1 MSLKDKHFYTFGDF
15 RLDPVEKMLM
25 RNDNAI
31 SLTPKVF
38 DTLLVLVQ
46 NAGRTLEKDELISS
60 IWSERFV
67 QENNLTF
74 NIKMLRK
81 ALEDSATEPR
91 FIETVPKRGYR
102 FIAKVE
108 KISERS
114 EEPTAVG
121 ITTDKAAT
129 KPRRGYFAL
138 AAAALILVVGVIVFG
153 AWYGKFLTSGPPI
166 LNNSFS
172 AEKLTTSGKTIV
184 SSISPDG
191 KTIVYSSE
199 IGGKQGIWLR
209 QLDTGENIEIV
220 PPSQNMYFSLEFS
233 PNGDFIYFGRLPA
246 EEGTFGDIYRISIFG
261 GVPVKIVGETM
272 GLFSISADGKMIA
285 YFRCRPRN
293 PGTCSIFTA
302 DAADGQNE
310 RHLRTSEAPTR
321 IGQVQISR
329 DGRYLAF
336 AAGQSENQ
344 SSDFGL
350 HQIDLQ
356 TGAER
361 ELSPARFFD
370 IKSLAWL
377 PGSDGLLIAA
387 SRMPNRKFR
396 IWHVAPDGK
405 VSPLTKNSDD
415 YSLLNLDRSASLLAA
430 VQIKPEFK
438 LSLHSFAEPA
448 SKRVIGDAFVGS
460 IGPTGRI
467 FFSSTMTNN
476 EEIWSIEPDGSGQK
490 QLTNDPADDSGP
502 VPSPDGRHIFFSS
515 NRTGSVHVWR
525 MNPDGSNPIQITRS
539 HGGFPISVTSDG
551 KWIYVHHGI
560 DRTLWRAATDGTGV
574 EEKMLDTPRY
584 RFAISPDGDRAAF
597 AEKDG
602 TQRILTVVSL
612 NSASGEKIKSF
623 ATPVA
628 NSRISEVEWMPD
640 GKSIAYILGNAV
652 MENGALWIQPL
663 DASPPRQIAGFEGEI
678 PSVSISADGRSFS
691 IVQGEWKSD
700 AVLIHGLK

>member
-1 MSLKDKHFYTFGDF
+1 MSLEAKPFYTFGQF
-15 RLDPVEKMLM
+15 RLDPVEKVLT
-25 RNDNAI
+25 RDDRTI

-38 DTLLVLVQ
+38 DTLFFLVQ
-46 NAGRTLEKDELISS
+46 NAGRTVEKDELISS
-60 IWSERFV
+60 VWSERFV

-81 ALEDSATEPR
+81 ALEDSATEPQY
-91 FIETVPKRGYR
+91 IETVPKRGYR

-108 KISERS
+108 KVTGGSAPPVTQE
-114 EEPTAVG
+114 TVG
-121 ITTDKAAT
+121 GGVVT
-129 KPRRGYFAL
+129 KPKRGYVAL
-138 AAAALILVVGVIVFG
+138 AATATIFVIGMIALG
-153 AWYGKFLTSGPPI
+153 AWYGKFLSTGPPI

-199 IGGKQGIWLR
+199 TGGKQALWLR
-209 QLDTGENIEIV
+209 QLDSGENIEIV
-220 PPSQNMYFSLEFS
+220 PPTNNIYFSLEFS

-246 EEGTFGDIYRISIFG
+246 DEGSFGDIYRISIFG
-261 GVPVKIVGETM
+261 GVPVKIAGDTM
-272 GLFSISADGKMIA
+272 GLLSLSDDGKTIA
-285 YFRCRPRN
+285 YFRCKPRN

-310 RHLRTSEAPTR
+310 RLLRTSEPPTR
-321 IGQVQISR
+321 IGQVQISP

-350 HQIDLQ
+350 YQIDLQ

-361 ELSPARFFD
+361 ELSPERFFD
-370 IKSLAWL
+370 IKSLTWL
-377 PGSDGLLIAA
+377 PAGDGLLIAA

-396 IWHVAPDGK
+396 IWHVAPNGK
-405 VSPLTKNSDD
+405 AEPLTKNSDD
-415 YSLLNLDRSASLLAA
+415 YSLLDLDRSASLLAA
-430 VQIKPEFK
+430 VQIKPEFN
-438 LSLHSFAEPA
+438 LSVYSIAEPA
-448 SKRVIGDAFVGS
+448 NKKVIGDAYVGAIS
-460 IGPTGRI
+460 PGGRI

-476 EEIWSIEPDGSGQK
+476 EEIWSIEPDGSARK

-502 VPSPDGRHIFFSS
+502 VPSPDGRHIYFSS

-525 MNPDGSNPIQITRS
+525 MNPDGSNPVQITRS
-539 HGGFPISVTSDG
+539 HGGFPISLTADG
-551 KWIYVHHGI
+551 KWVFVHHGT
-560 DRTLWRAATDGTGV
+560 DRTLWRASTDGSGI

-584 RFAISPDGDRAAF
+584 RFAISPGGDQAAYV
-597 AEKDG
+597 EREG
-602 TQRILTVVSL
+602 TQRKLTIVSL
-612 NSASGEKIKSF
+612 AGEKVRSF
-623 ATPVA
+623 PTPVA
-628 NSRISEVEWMPD
+628 DTRISEVDWMPD
-640 GKSIAYILGNAV
+640 GKSIAYILGNSL

-663 DASPPRQIAGFEGEI
+663 DGSPARQVTSFEGKEI
-678 PSVSISADGRSFS
+678 PSMAISPDGRSFS